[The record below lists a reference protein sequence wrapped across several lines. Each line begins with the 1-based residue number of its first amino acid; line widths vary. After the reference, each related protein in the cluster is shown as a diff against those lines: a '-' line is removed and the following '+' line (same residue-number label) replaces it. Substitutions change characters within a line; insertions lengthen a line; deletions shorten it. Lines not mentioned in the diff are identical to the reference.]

1 MTLLLRGGTLI
12 DGTGADPVD
21 DAVVM
26 TEGELLSRVG
36 RRQATMA
43 GGGVEEVDCDGLTLL
58 PGLID
63 AHSHLGLIT
72 VEAPERVP
80 PAVAAAQIFRN
91 CELAL
96 DAGFTTVRDVA
107 GIDGGVAR
115 AVAEGLVRGPRIL
128 PSGPMLSQ
136 TGGHGDHAPAF
147 LDAHHYAYGGVAGIS
162 QINATCDGPDQV
174 RLAARRA
181 FRHGATQIKV
191 CVSGGVVS
199 FSDSLEDAQF
209 SVAEL
214 RAAVEEAEAR
224 GTYVTAHAHSV
235 RGILNGLE
243 AGVSCFEHGTFLDE
257 ATAQRMAEVGAD
269 LVPTFAVLRL
279 MTRRWREWGVPES
292 ALPRLAGVEDAM
304 AASTKLAIAA
314 GVRVGSGSDLL
325 GPRQEHRGL
334 ELVIKAELLGP
345 MAAIVSA
352 TSTNA
357 AILWLER
364 RIGRLAEGLVADVIA
379 VDGDPLA
386 EPSLL
391 DDPDRVRL
399 VVKAGQVV
407 KDTRALRGSR

>member
-1 MTLLLRGGTLI
+1 MTLVLRGGTLI

-21 DAVVM
+21 GTVVVAQ
-26 TEGELLSRVG
+26 GELLTGVG
-36 RRQATMA
+36 QRAAFSADSAQ
-43 GGGVEEVDCDGLTLL
+43 VLDCDGLTLL
-58 PGLID
+58 PGLVD
-63 AHSHLGLIT
+63 AHSHLGLLAMD
-72 VEAPERVP
+72 APERIP

-128 PSGPMLSQ
+128 PSGPILSQ

-147 LDAHHYAYGGVAGIS
+147 LDAHHHDYQGIAGIS
-162 QINATCDGPDQV
+162 QFNVTCDGPEQV

-199 FSDSLEDAQF
+199 FTDRLEDAQLT
-209 SVAEL
+209 VAEL

-224 GTYVTAHAHSV
+224 GTYVTAHAHNV
-235 RGILNGLE
+235 RGISNGLE

-257 ATAQRMAEVGAD
+257 ATAQRMAAAGAD

-279 MTRRWREWGVPES
+279 MTRQWRQWGVPE
-292 ALPRLAGVEDAM
+292 AVLPRLAGVEDAM
-304 AASTKLAIAA
+304 ASSMKLAIAA

-334 ELVIKAELLGP
+334 ELVIKSELLDP
-345 MAAIVSA
+345 MAAIASA

-357 AILWLER
+357 AILRLGE
-364 RIGRLAEGLVADVIA
+364 RIGRVAEGLVADVIA
-379 VDGDPLA
+379 VDGDPLG
-386 EPSLL
+386 EPSLF
-391 DDPDRVRL
+391 DDPGRVVL

-407 KDTRALRGSR
+407 KDTRR

>member
-1 MTLLLRGGTLI
+1 MTLVLRGGTLI
-12 DGTGADPVD
+12 DGTGADPVEH
-21 DAVVM
+21 AVVM
-26 TEGELLSRVG
+26 TDGELLTRVG
-36 RRQATMA
+36 QQAPAA
-43 GGGVEEVDCDGLTLL
+43 GDGAQEIDCDGLTLL

-63 AHSHLGLIT
+63 AHSHLGLIAI
-72 VEAPERVP
+72 EAPERIP

-96 DAGFTTVRDVA
+96 EAGFTTVRDVA
-107 GIDGGVAR
+107 GIDGGVAQ

-136 TGGHGDHAPAF
+136 TGGHGDHGPAF
-147 LDAHHYAYGGVAGIS
+147 LDAHHYAYGGIAGIS

-199 FSDSLEDAQF
+199 FTDRPQDAQL
-209 SVAEL
+209 SVDEL

-224 GTYVTAHAHSV
+224 GSYVTAHAHSA

-243 AGVSCFEHGTFLDE
+243 AGVSCFEHGSFLDE
-257 ATAQRMAEVGAD
+257 ATARRMAEAGAD

-279 MTRRWREWGVPES
+279 MTRHWRDWGVPES

-304 AASTKLAIAA
+304 AASMKLAIAA

-325 GPRQEHRGL
+325 GPRQDHRGL
-334 ELVIKAELLGP
+334 ELVIKSELLGP
-345 MAAIVSA
+345 MPAITSA
-352 TSTNA
+352 TSANA
-357 AILWLER
+357 AILRLER
-364 RIGRLAEGLVADVIA
+364 QLGRLAEGLVADVIA
-379 VDGDPLA
+379 IDGDPLA

-391 DDPDRVRL
+391 DDPERVRL

-407 KDTRALRGSR
+407 KDTRA